1 MRTIYY
7 GSLPMNILFYLFD
20 YGDIKRCLF
29 ISIFTE
35 YSEQVVWRAI
45 RKLLQ
50 TGLIE
55 EYSSKPVGESKSVR
69 YLTLSQSGKKTVL
82 EMKSEHEDK
91 LPSQNG
97 FAEELQNIRGQ
108 KRKELVLRSYSTLRS
123 QGILV
128 DDNDKPPLSLL
139 LSPTPAPISKDDEE
153 DIRNMQ
159 DMGAYYSMTEVRAVA
174 SVIYGEGPLNQTRC
188 VGILIRGYK
197 LYFLYNM
204 ESKLIYFNTSLEKR
218 TTQTILLY
226 FDKSYLSRSL
236 FKSHGLMKGPCILFG
251 ETYGCIPKLMYG
263 RKKGQMELD
272 EYGEIVDYGNWEM
285 DKNWLTM
292 RKLADIFSQTYF
304 ISLRHPGDFI
314 SIITNTPEELF
325 PKATKNWVSAHPDMR
340 LSQDGTIS
348 QAIFRESRE
357 RIFIWLDN
365 SLSSLYSLFRS
376 NIPIHVVLTESG
388 AEEAISRILG
398 ERLLSIRTTDDE
410 ILTPSRY
417 SNTGHKL
424 I

>member
-29 ISIFTE
+29 VSIFAE
-35 YSEQVVWRAI
+35 YSEQVIWRAI

-50 TGLIE
+50 SGLIE
-55 EYSSKPVGESKSVR
+55 EYKNKPVGESKTVR
-69 YLTLSQSGKKTVL
+69 YLTLSPAGKKVVL
-82 EMKSEHEDK
+82 ELQSEHEDE
-91 LPSQNG
+91 LSGQNT

-123 QGILV
+123 QGVLV
-128 DDNDKPPLSLL
+128 DECNKPSLSVL
-139 LSPTPAPISKDDEE
+139 LSPTHAPISKIDEE
-153 DIRNMQ
+153 NIRNMQ
-159 DMGAYYSMTEVRAVA
+159 DMGAYYSMTEIRTVA
-174 SVIYGEGPLNQTRC
+174 GAIYGDGPLNQTRC
-188 VGILIRGYK
+188 VGILIRRRK
-197 LYFLYNM
+197 IYFLYNM

-226 FDKSYLSRSL
+226 FNKSYLSDTL
-236 FKSHGLMKGPCILFG
+236 FDFRGAMTGPCILFG
-251 ETYGCIPKLMYG
+251 ENYGCIPKLMYG
-263 RKKGQMELD
+263 RKRGQMELD
-272 EYGEIVDYGNWEM
+272 EYGEVVEYGNWEM

-292 RKLADIFSQTYF
+292 RRINEVFPQAYF
-304 ISLRHPGDFI
+304 VSLRHPSDFI
-314 SIITNTPEELF
+314 SIITDTPKELF
-325 PKATKNWVSAHPDMR
+325 SKAIKNWTSAHPDMR
-340 LSQDGTIS
+340 LSSDGTIS
-348 QAIFRESRE
+348 QAVFKESQE

-365 SLSSLYSLFRS
+365 SLSSLYALFRA
-376 NIPIHVVLTESG
+376 PYPVHVVVTESG

-410 ILTPSRY
+410 ILEPSRY

>member
-7 GSLPMNILFYLFD
+7 GSLPMNILFYLLD

-29 ISIFTE
+29 VSIFTE

-45 RKLLQ
+45 RKLLRD
-50 TGLIE
+50 GFIE
-55 EYSSKPVGESKSVR
+55 EYSSKPVGESKAVR
-69 YLTLSQSGKKTVL
+69 YLTLSQTGKKTVL
-82 EMKSEHEDK
+82 EMKSENKDR
-91 LPSQNG
+91 LPDQNS

-108 KRKELVLRSYSTLRS
+108 KRKELVLRSYSILRS

-128 DDNDKPPLSLL
+128 DNDDKPSLSLL
-139 LSPTPAPISKDDEE
+139 LSPTFTPISKSDEE
-153 DIRNMQ
+153 NIRNMQ
-159 DMGAYYSMTEVRAVA
+159 DMGAYYSMTEIRAVA
-174 SVIYGEGPLNQTRC
+174 SKIYGDGPLNQTRC
-188 VGILIRGYK
+188 VGILIRGHK

-218 TTQTILLY
+218 TTQTVLLY

-236 FKSHGLMKGPCILFG
+236 FKNRGLTTGPCILFG

-263 RKKGQMELD
+263 RKKGQMEID
-272 EYGEIVDYGNWEM
+272 EYGEVVNYGNWEM

-292 RKLADIFSQTYF
+292 RKLADIFSQAYF
-304 ISLRHPGDFI
+304 VSLRHPGDFI

-325 PKATKNWVSAHPDMR
+325 PKAIKNWVSAHPDMR
-340 LSQDGTIS
+340 LSQDGTVS
-348 QAIFRESRE
+348 QATFRESQE
-357 RIFIWLDN
+357 RVFIWLDN
-365 SLSSLYSLFRS
+365 SLFSLYSLFRS
-376 NIPIHVVLTESG
+376 NFPVHIVLTEPG

-410 ILTPSRY
+410 LLSPSRY

-424 I
+424 T